1 MVTLPPQVADLA
13 RRSESCKILT
23 TINEDGTPHSIVCG
37 ALLVPNDEMIG
48 VGQTWM
54 GVTGSNIER
63 DPRAEFVLYF
73 GAQAY
78 TVQCIFRKKSENPE
92 AVNCINEKLDRI
104 NLKVTAV
111 WFFDVLSVRDEG
123 LGPNVGTQLV

>member
-13 RRSESCKILT
+13 KRSESCKILT

-54 GVTGSNIER
+54 SITGANIER
-63 DPRAEFVLYF
+63 DPRVEFVLYL

-78 TVQCIFRKKSENPE
+78 TVQARFRKQSENPD
-92 AVNCINEKLDRI
+92 AVNCINEKLERI
-104 NLKVTAV
+104 NLKVSTV
-111 WFFDVLSVRDEG
+111 WFFDVVSVLDEG
-123 LGPNVGTQLV
+123 LGPNVGTQIA